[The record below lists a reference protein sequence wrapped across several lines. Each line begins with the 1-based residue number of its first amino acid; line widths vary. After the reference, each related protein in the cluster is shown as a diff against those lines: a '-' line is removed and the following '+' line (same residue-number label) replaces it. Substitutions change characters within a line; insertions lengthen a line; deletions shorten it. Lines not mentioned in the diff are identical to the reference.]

1 MIGAVIAVGIF
12 LSVMPLA
19 AQNAAASSMKH
30 SQNTNIVK
38 HGDIMKIDKN
48 LPAGNIKV
56 VEYRDH
62 LVIIEEEARD
72 CREGWFYWK
81 FRAIFNEPGKWTFR
95 FTNSSKVGAR
105 GPAVSRDKGKSWEWL
120 TVGQPAHAQE
130 FVYECREP
138 GEVWFCQGL
147 PYLQEDW
154 DRFAKEYS
162 GHPAFHLSTL
172 CRSRKGRNVE
182 LLEVREGNPQRTI
195 LLTAR
200 HHCQEMAASMVLEGI
215 LRFVLAPTPE
225 GEKFRREFALFV
237 VPFTDKDGVEE
248 GDQGKGRKPRDHA
261 RDYLGKHIYP
271 ETAAIRQLIEKHR
284 PFLVMDLHCPWI
296 RFGDHNE
303 IPYFVE
309 NQVERFH
316 PEFDRISRLL
326 EQEAPACAPFSHQ
339 NMLHWGSGWNSPDN
353 YNGKKSPSG
362 AGLNLT
368 SACGEYPF
376 VKLGASMEIPFAN
389 FGEKTMTRKEF
400 LEFGSAIARTIL
412 RYAEEQK

>member
-296 RFGDHNE
+296 IRWNGFIRSSTGFPVFWNRKL
-303 IPYFVE
+303 P
-309 NQVERFH
+309 
-316 PEFDRISRLL
+316 
-326 EQEAPACAPFSHQ
+326 PAH
-339 NMLHWGSGWNSPDN
+339 
-353 YNGKKSPSG
+353 
-362 AGLNLT
+362 
-368 SACGEYPF
+368 
-376 VKLGASMEIPFAN
+376 
-389 FGEKTMTRKEF
+389 R
-400 LEFGSAIARTIL
+400 SAIRTCCIGAAAGIPPTITTG
-412 RYAEEQK
+412 RKVRAERV